1 MPLFAEG
8 LTAEINLASRTG
20 NNCAGNGKVWSVG
33 ACGVVR
39 GMTLNP
45 GHLSVT
51 CTQPACS
58 TMAFL
63 QLGHCFAPHSQSAL
77 CNYTGKGFGP
87 SGSSCLHW
95 SWSIPA
101 FHLLFC
107 FQTIQVQGQGQGSPG
122 TALSWAGFGD
132 SQVARGSD
140 APCCVQMGLE
150 RRGGSQSAN
159 TVSRGPSG
167 FTVVPL

>member
-1 MPLFAEG
+1 M
-8 LTAEINLASRTG
+8 
-20 NNCAGNGKVWSVG
+20 WSVG

-45 GHLSVT
+45 GRLSVT

-150 RRGGSQSAN
+150 RRAGSQSAN